1 MNLFKIGITGASG
14 LIGYKLCN
22 HYVSQG
28 FEVSCLTRNS
38 KNLVNIKGIKVFET
52 DLSNPNLEIIKR
64 FTSDLD
70 ILFHLASELKVESKM
85 ISSNY
90 HGTRLLV
97 NEMIN
102 KKTIF
107 FYLSS
112 IGVFDFS
119 SNKIIRESSKKK
131 QTNKYEKT
139 KFLSEQYLFKLKKE
153 KKIKFIILRPSIV
166 LDYNMKSKI
175 VDKLIRLSKKRLKLK
190 ISQPI
195 ISNFVLADDVIIAL
209 IKLSQ
214 SKKAIG
220 QTFNI
225 SSDIPL
231 SNFLK
236 LTRKILKKKWFF
248 PLSINYFLSFV
259 KFSSYFIKVKNIS
272 SIFSF
277 FSNTCRVSNKKIEPY
292 FGGKINSDYFK
303 FLSIYIQQ
311 KK

>member
-1 MNLFKIGITGASG
+1 M
-14 LIGYKLCN
+14 
-22 HYVSQG
+22 
-28 FEVSCLTRNS
+28 SCPTRNS

-102 KKTIF
+102 KKTVF
-107 FYLSS
+107 FYLS

-175 VDKLIRLSKKRLKLK
+175 VDKLIRLSKK
-190 ISQPI
+190 
-195 ISNFVLADDVIIAL
+195 D
-209 IKLSQ
+209 
-214 SKKAIG
+214 
-220 QTFNI
+220 
-225 SSDIPL
+225 
-231 SNFLK
+231 
-236 LTRKILKKKWFF
+236 
-248 PLSINYFLSFV
+248 
-259 KFSSYFIKVKNIS
+259 
-272 SIFSF
+272 
-277 FSNTCRVSNKKIEPY
+277 
-292 FGGKINSDYFK
+292 
-303 FLSIYIQQ
+303 
-311 KK
+311 